1 VTLAEQLLSAVGGTG
16 NVTSLTR
23 CWARLRFV
31 LNDLGMVDEPAI
43 DALDDV
49 AIAVHQHG
57 QYQIALR
64 RGLLETFDE
73 LVELLRG
80 LP

>member
-1 VTLAEQLLSAVGGTG
+1 MTLAEQLLAAVGGAG
-16 NVTSLTR
+16 NVDSLTR

-31 LNDLGMVDEPAI
+31 LKDPDLVQESTI
-43 DALDDV
+43 DALDEV
-49 AIAVHQHG
+49 AIAVHQYG

-73 LVELLRG
+73 LTVLLR
-80 LP
+80 

>member
-1 VTLAEQLLSAVGGTG
+1 MTPATQILAAVGGPG
-16 NVTSLTR
+16 NVESLTR

-31 LNDLGMVDEPAI
+31 LRDPGLVDEAAI

-57 QYQIALR
+57 QFQIALR

-73 LVELLRG
+73 LTVLLRR
-80 LP
+80 

>member
-1 VTLAEQLLSAVGGTG
+1 MTAAASILAAVGGPA
-16 NVTSLTR
+16 NVESLTR

-31 LNDLGMVDEPAI
+31 LADPGLVDQASI

-49 AIAVHQHG
+49 AIALHQHG

-73 LVELLRG
+73 LTALLRR
-80 LP
+80 

>member
-1 VTLAEQLLSAVGGTG
+1 MTSAPDILTAVGGPE
-16 NVTSLTR
+16 NVESLTR

-31 LNDLGMVDEPAI
+31 LKDPSLVDEPAI

-57 QYQIALR
+57 QYQVALR

-73 LVELLRG
+73 LTVLLRR
-80 LP
+80 

>member
-1 VTLAEQLLSAVGGTG
+1 MTAAEQILAAVGGAD
-16 NVTSLTR
+16 NVESLTR

-31 LNDLGMVDEPAI
+31 LKDRAAVDEPAI
-43 DALDDV
+43 KALDEV

-64 RGLLETFDE
+64 SGLLETFDE
-73 LVELLRG
+73 LTVLLR
-80 LP
+80 

>member
-1 VTLAEQLLSAVGGTG
+1 MTPAAPILSAVGGAG
-16 NVTSLTR
+16 NVESLTR

-31 LNDLGMVDEPAI
+31 LKDPGLVDEPAI
-43 DALDDV
+43 DALDEV

-73 LVELLRG
+73 LTELLG
-80 LP
+80 

>member
-1 VTLAEQLLSAVGGTG
+1 MTLGEQILAGVGGAG
-16 NVTSLTR
+16 NVDELTR

-31 LNDLGMVDEPAI
+31 LHDPGLVDEPGI
-43 DALDDV
+43 KSLDDV

-73 LVELLRG
+73 ITVLLRR
-80 LP
+80 

>member
-1 VTLAEQLLSAVGGTG
+1 MTAARQILAAVGGPG
-16 NVTSLTR
+16 NVQSLTR

-31 LNDLGMVDEPAI
+31 LADPGLVDEPAI
-43 DALDDV
+43 DALPDV

-64 RGLLETFDE
+64 RSLLETFDE
-73 LVELLRG
+73 LTVLLR
-80 LP
+80 

>member
-1 VTLAEQLLSAVGGTG
+1 MILAEQLLAAVGGPG
-16 NVTSLTR
+16 NVDSLTR

-31 LNDLGMVDEPAI
+31 LKDPGVVDEIAVASI
-43 DALDDV
+43 DEV

-64 RGLLETFDE
+64 RGLPETFDE
-73 LVELLRG
+73 LTVMLRD
-80 LP
+80 

>member
-1 VTLAEQLLSAVGGTG
+1 MTAAASILAAVGGPA
-16 NVTSLTR
+16 NVESLTR

-31 LNDLGMVDEPAI
+31 LVDPGLVDEAAV
-43 DALDDV
+43 DELADV

-64 RGLLETFDE
+64 RSLLETFDE
-73 LVELLRG
+73 LTTLLR
-80 LP
+80 

>member
-1 VTLAEQLLSAVGGTG
+1 VTAAAQILAAVGGPG
-16 NVTSLTR
+16 NVQSLTR

-31 LNDLGMVDEPAI
+31 LDDPGMVDEPAI

-73 LVELLRG
+73 LTALLR
-80 LP
+80 

>member
-1 VTLAEQLLSAVGGTG
+1 MTLGEQILESVGGAG
-16 NVTSLTR
+16 NVGELTR
-23 CWARLRFV
+23 CWVRLRFV
-31 LNDLGMVDEPAI
+31 LHDPSLVDQARI

-64 RGLLETFDE
+64 RGLVETFDE
-73 LVELLRG
+73 LTELLR
-80 LP
+80 